1 MKPLAP
7 LPAAGAPREKHRRET
22 ELSINKGSERE
33 VVNKYYCEQHE
44 DGRVVGK
51 EGRGND
57 AAYEANPDDRNHE
70 IYQG

>member
-1 MKPLAP
+1 
-7 LPAAGAPREKHRRET
+7 
-22 ELSINKGSERE
+22 
-33 VVNKYYCEQHE
+33 
-44 DGRVVGK
+44 VGK